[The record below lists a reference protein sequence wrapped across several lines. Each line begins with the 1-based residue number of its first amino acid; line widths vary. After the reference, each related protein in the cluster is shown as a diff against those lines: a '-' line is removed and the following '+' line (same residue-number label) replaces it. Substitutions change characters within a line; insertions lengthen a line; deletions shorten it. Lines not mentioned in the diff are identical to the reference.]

1 MKRKNNFLRIYLFY
15 CFSCFLYLRFQNR
28 YQEAEG
34 RKPPGPIPR
43 CQVVWNADASEHSLL
58 ALAPHSILQPN
69 RGPRP
74 RAEGAISSLNGNGTG
89 GWSVWKENKY
99 SSVHWVPSWTLRYF
113 VSKYHLGLEDG
124 PHRIPG
130 TRKRKRINKGR
141 KLCWALDRWQVIG
154 G

>member
-1 MKRKNNFLRIYLFY
+1 MIFIIKTFISSHYRGPDSQMCVCVCVCVLNAMKRKNNFLRIYLFH

-43 CQVVWNADASEHSLL
+43 CQVVWNADASERSLL

-89 GWSVWKENKY
+89 GWSVWKEKKY
-99 SSVHWVPSWTLRYF
+99 RSVHGVPSWTLRYF
-113 VSKYHLGLEDG
+113 V
-124 PHRIPG
+124 
-130 TRKRKRINKGR
+130 
-141 KLCWALDRWQVIG
+141 
-154 G
+154 